1 MKTKLTPELQALVVE
16 ALNSGNYI
24 ETAAAYAGIHE
35 ATMYRGLERGRI
47 ERTRMSDDED
57 AVPDPE
63 ETPYR
68 EFCEA
73 VRKAQAVSEVQAVG
87 LIRKAAVDG
96 SWQAA
101 GWYLERSH
109 PKRWAK
115 VDKLEHT
122 GREGAPIQMNVSVAD
137 LENEIASLLEGKRG
151 TGTPEPDVD
160 GNA

>member
-1 MKTKLTPELQALVVE
+1 MGRKTRLTAEIQQQIVSSIS
-16 ALNSGNYI
+16 SGNWQ
-24 ETAAAYAGIHE
+24 EVACEYAGIHV
-35 ATMYRGLERGRI
+35 ATYYRWLERGQVEISRL
-47 ERTRMSDDED
+47 EGDEEAEPND
-57 AVPDPE
+57 E

-87 LIRKAAVDG
+87 LIRKAAIDG

-109 PKRWAK
+109 PKRWSK

-122 GREGAPIQMNVSVAD
+122 GREGAPIQLSVSVGD
-137 LENEIASLLEGKRG
+137 LEKEIEALLEGSRG
-151 TGTPEPDVD
+151 TTRDDDE